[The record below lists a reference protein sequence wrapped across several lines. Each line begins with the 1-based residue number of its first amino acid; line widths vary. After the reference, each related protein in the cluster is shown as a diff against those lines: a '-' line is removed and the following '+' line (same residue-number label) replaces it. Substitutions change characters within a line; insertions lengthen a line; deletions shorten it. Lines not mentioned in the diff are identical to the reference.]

1 MARPALKKS
10 RPRITLGLLCCLRL
24 LFLGIDDRGSR
35 SDEGCVKRLTPLTR
49 RAPPGPKRATFTL
62 LSPETKSKTGLR
74 RFSPASTPLESCGST
89 FQGCY
94 WGPSG
99 GVLVALAGPRVVLV
113 QAKQTLPNEPSLLG
127 SRPRSSN
134 RRRQARVCT
143 GLTPL

>member
-24 LFLGIDDRGSR
+24 LFLGIEDRGSR

-49 RAPPGPKRATFTL
+49 RAPPGPKRATFTRNEVEDGTSSLFARKHTGRKLRVYLSGL
-62 LSPETKSKTGLR
+62 LLGTVR
-74 RFSPASTPLESCGST
+74 RCAGGSRGTASCPR
-89 FQGCY
+89 
-94 WGPSG
+94 SG
-99 GVLVALAGPRVVLV
+99 
-113 QAKQTLPNEPSLLG
+113 QTNLPNEPSLLG

-134 RRRQARVCT
+134 RRRQARACS